1 MKRAPFWVAGLGLFA
16 AVMAI
21 DHAMAFEN
29 ETLILSPRER
39 EQVVGHYVR
48 PDGRTVPLVENNGIP
63 FLYGLGDV
71 RGRAS
76 SSPLI
81 NGRTPTV
88 EASTPSNGIVPGQE
102 PD

>member
-63 FLYGLGDV
+63 FLFGLGSSV
-71 RGRAS
+71 GKAS
-76 SSPLI
+76 SVPTI
-81 NGRTPTV
+81 NGRTPSI
-88 EASTPSNGIVPGQE
+88 AGATPSGGLVPGQE
-102 PD
+102 SE